1 MQPVN
6 LLTNGGDDEHA
17 PNLENRV
24 AYQWRDG
31 QNTVGY
37 RHATRRDEVVL
48 RWLAEAVREGSAPQA
63 TLDVG
68 CAYGNYTLMLNARL
82 GCDPAVSLHAVDLHE
97 PHLAYGRAFA
107 EQVPGYANCHFER
120 VDIEKPLPFGD
131 ATFDAICFADVLE
144 HLEQPV
150 QVLRELRRVTK
161 PGGVIII
168 STPLR
173 TSVFKSAAARVNA
186 LTRGRTYKAYYA
198 GKDSHLD
205 EAGQPVMEVAS
216 GHDHISEMTLPELQV
231 AATAA
236 GLRVRD
242 YELMAVMSGSRWFDK
257 HPFML
262 SGVMFIEAVH
272 QVLKRPS
279 WAHAV
284 VLRLER

>member
-1 MQPVN
+1 M
-6 LLTNGGDDEHA
+6 
-17 PNLENRV
+17 
-24 AYQWRDG
+24 
-31 QNTVGY
+31 
-37 RHATRRDEVVL
+37 
-48 RWLAEAVREGSAPQA
+48 
-63 TLDVG
+63 
-68 CAYGNYTLMLNARL
+68 
-82 GCDPAVSLHAVDLHE
+82 
-97 PHLAYGRAFA
+97 
-107 EQVPGYANCHFER
+107 
-120 VDIEKPLPFGD
+120 
-131 ATFDAICFADVLE
+131 
-144 HLEQPV
+144 
-150 QVLRELRRVTK
+150 TK
-161 PGGVIII
+161 PGAVIII

-186 LTRGRTYKAYYA
+186 LATGRTYKAYYA

-205 EAGQPVMEVAS
+205 EAGQPLMEVAS
-216 GHDHISEMTLPELQV
+216 GHDHISEMTLPELQA

-262 SGVMFIEAVH
+262 AGVMFIEAVH